1 MKKDWA
7 IYWKLFTST
16 FYLSAFTFGG
26 GFVIVPLMKKKFV
39 DDLHWIEDKEMLDL
53 TAISQSSPGAIAVNA
68 SILIGYRIAG
78 FLGSLVTIL
87 GTLLPPLTI
96 LSIISMF
103 YAEFRDNAV
112 IHALLKGMQAGVAA
126 VIVDVVINLG
136 QSVIKEKKAISVLVM
151 TGAFIATYFI
161 KVNVMSIIIACGA
174 IGVISIYLR
183 EKGERSAHKI

>member
-151 TGAFIATYFI
+151 TGAFIATYFF
-161 KVNVMSIIIACGA
+161 KVNVMSIIIVCGA